1 MGSTTSLSST
11 SERPPD
17 QIFVEGAGSVAA
29 NGKFVL
35 RTGTHGFPK
44 KNVAGCGA
52 DVWYAKDDQQ
62 DCWIG
67 FVDSHRKTSKSKH
80 PDKSEW
86 IVFTK
91 QKILYMAPPTSD
103 GEITPRW
110 GRWEI
115 GGGGA
120 APAPTVNLQRLPK
133 AFRMT
138 GWNDDDTKNLNGEY
152 LPLDDGSKV
161 MNGRPMFKHNPVVG
175 VWASKD
181 KYRMFWSHGA
191 WRICDKDQ
199 LQVDQMQCI
208 AFAETSA
215 IHPTDTASE
224 VVWKGISGVSDFGKD
239 ENVFTICKDVSLA
252 TGTVRAPS
260 WNFGGDVLL
269 FLLCF
274 VLFFAF
280 AFAFVFVFVCFFVF
294 FWGGFLLFFL
304 IL

>member
-1 MGSTTSLSST
+1 MGSATSLT
-11 SERPPD
+11 SANKGLPD
-17 QIFVEGAGSVAA
+17 EIFVEGAGSVAA

-35 RTGTHGFPK
+35 RTGAHDFPK

-52 DVWYAKDDQQ
+52 DVWYAKDDKT

-67 FVDSHRKTSKSKH
+67 FLESHRKTSQSKH

-91 QKILYMAPPTSD
+91 QKILYMAPTSD

-110 GRWEI
+110 GRWELD
-115 GGGGA
+115 GGGA

-138 GWNDDDTKNLNGEY
+138 GWKGDDTKNLNGEY

-175 VWASKD
+175 TWAGKD

-224 VVWKGISGVSDFGKD
+224 VVWKGISGVSDFSKD

-260 WNFGGDVLL
+260 WNFGGDV
-269 FLLCF
+269 F
-274 VLFFAF
+274 VVGFFLFFF
-280 AFAFVFVFVCFFVF
+280 CCFF
-294 FWGGFLLFFL
+294 FLSVFL